1 MGKNIYKEPL
11 SAFDR
16 PQHHVLRNLYCAL
29 YGVPPL
35 LTGCC
40 SQIPSR
46 SANARHC
53 GACSKRVPGS
63 DCIGSRNVRLLTGCC
78 SQIPSRSANA
88 RHCGACSKRV
98 PGSDR
103 HCQLSLTALAAGVTG
118 FGSSMAVSVTGDH
131 LLEMPHVMAIA
142 SNAAGERLMQ
152 DGRPGEA
159 AACSTRHQQS
169 EHVAVVPAIFSPK
182 GKDPSGCDNR
192 DVCAHVGSHQPPAA
206 WETVHLPSCPS

>member
-63 DCIGSRNVRLLTGCC
+63 DCIGSRNVRLESLRDPTCSILA
-78 SQIPSRSANA
+78 SQILMDIWDFMFLNTEES
-88 RHCGACSKRV
+88 
-98 PGSDR
+98 
-103 HCQLSLTALAAGVTG
+103 LSCEGGRGRGV
-118 FGSSMAVSVTGDH
+118 A
-131 LLEMPHVMAIA
+131 
-142 SNAAGERLMQ
+142 
-152 DGRPGEA
+152 
-159 AACSTRHQQS
+159 
-169 EHVAVVPAIFSPK
+169 
-182 GKDPSGCDNR
+182 
-192 DVCAHVGSHQPPAA
+192 
-206 WETVHLPSCPS
+206 